1 MGKTEQS
8 QQVRVSTVVAPNRPK
23 QRGAFVEEIL
33 SEPSSTLYSLLEL
46 KVLRRNNVLEAQ

>member
-8 QQVRVSTVVAPNRPK
+8 QQVRVSAVVTPNRPK

-46 KVLRRNNVLEAQ
+46 KVLRRNNVLETQ

>member
-1 MGKTEQS
+1 MSKTEQS

-33 SEPSSTLYSLLEL
+33 SGPSSTLYSLLEL